1 MTRAASAALGD
12 WNPKPATL
20 NMIGMAAEHIDRL
33 HAEGYTPTLRQI
45 YYQMVRSN
53 QIANSER
60 SYKNLGNAL
69 NQARWAGMI
78 DIYALDD
85 LGREA
90 VQQRRDQDEEN
101 FGMLEERIRE
111 MEDDWKTELE

>member
-60 SYKNLGNAL
+60 SYKNLGN
-69 NQARWAGMI
+69 MTP
-78 DIYALDD
+78 
-85 LGREA
+85 ES
-90 VQQRRDQDEEN
+90 VQQRREQDEANRET
-101 FGMLEERIRE
+101 LEERIRE
-111 MEDDWKTELE
+111 MEDDWETELE